1 MQEAVVELQ
10 DNLQT
15 EGAVVGM
22 PGLRKYMYNTKKS
35 YLVTKRIFDII
46 ASVVGGLVLLIPMVI
61 TAVLIKLESPGPAI
75 YSQERIGKDGKPFV
89 MYKFR
94 SMYVNSEK
102 NGPQWASKN
111 DQRCTKV
118 GKVIR
123 LFHIDELP
131 QLWNVFIGD
140 MSVVGPRPER
150 AYFYEIFKERVPDF
164 EERLRVLPGLTCIAQ
179 VNGCYD
185 LLPEERFA
193 YDIEYMEKQS
203 MWMDILCI
211 LQTFPVI
218 FNHKGAR

>member
-1 MQEAVVELQ
+1 MPEMVIEAQEFA
-10 DNLQT
+10 
-15 EGAVVGM
+15 GANDSAPEM
-22 PGLRKYMYNTKKS
+22 LIRREYKYNKKKS
-35 YLVTKRIFDII
+35 YLITKRIFDIA
-46 ASVVGGLVLLIPMVI
+46 ASFVGGIILLIPMLI
-61 TAVLIKLESPGPAI
+61 TALLIRIESPGPAI
-75 YSQERIGKDGKPFV
+75 YSQERIGKDRKPFT

-111 DQRCTKV
+111 DSRCTKV

-150 AYFYEIFKERVPDF
+150 AYFYEMFKERVPDF
-164 EERLRVLPGLTCIAQ
+164 EERLHVLPGLTCIAQ

-203 MWMDILCI
+203 VWMDILCI